1 MMTITM
7 MFVSDDERSSM
18 GVSEWYRPRHE
29 DIEEPRLLVTPHRHC
44 RKVIISVH
52 IYKSNELLLTFA

>member
-44 RKVIISVH
+44 RKVISVH

>member
-1 MMTITM
+1 M

-44 RKVIISVH
+44 RKVISVH

>member
-1 MMTITM
+1 
-7 MFVSDDERSSM
+7 M